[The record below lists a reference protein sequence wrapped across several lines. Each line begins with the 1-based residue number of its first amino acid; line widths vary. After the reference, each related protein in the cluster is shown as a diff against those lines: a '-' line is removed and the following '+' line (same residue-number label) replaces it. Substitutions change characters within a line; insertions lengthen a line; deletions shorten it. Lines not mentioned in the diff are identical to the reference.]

1 MVKDQVLHHSESFLA
16 VDKMPDLVMNTKP
29 GDERYKIV
37 YRLDVMENW
46 STFIDLPM
54 VFQGCHKISALN
66 LIVQLYVPILFV
78 KNNYLGQ

>member
-1 MVKDQVLHHSESFLA
+1 MVKDQVLHHSENFLA
-16 VDKMPDLVMNTKP
+16 VDKMPDLVMYTKP

-37 YRLDVMENW
+37 YRLVVMENW

-54 VFQGCHKISALN
+54 VFWGCHRISALN
-66 LIVQLYVPILFV
+66 LIVQLYVLILFV

>member
-1 MVKDQVLHHSESFLA
+1 MVKDQVLHHSENFLA

-54 VFQGCHKISALN
+54 FFWGCHRISALN
-66 LIVQLYVPILFV
+66 LIVQLYVLILFV
-78 KNNYLGQ
+78 S